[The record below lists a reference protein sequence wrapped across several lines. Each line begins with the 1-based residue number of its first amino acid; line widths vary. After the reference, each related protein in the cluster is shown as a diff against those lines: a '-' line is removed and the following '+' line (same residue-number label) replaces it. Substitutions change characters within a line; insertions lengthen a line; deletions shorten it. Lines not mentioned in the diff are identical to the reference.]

1 MPFPLTVN
9 KEFEIKNLLSLIDY
23 PYKLYGRED
32 KVISNICNPDEGNDG
47 SFSFCD
53 SKNFEIANKLI
64 DNTNSGII
72 VCRKKPKF
80 IEDNHSYIETPDPR
94 SLFIRALCFLFKD
107 SKLRANLNKQV
118 KDLKKEN
125 LNLIAK
131 NRNRN
136 FIAESS
142 YISENVI
149 LGSNILIQNNCSIGC
164 AGLGYHIDEITKERL
179 FVPHLGSVIIGDNVV
194 IGSNTVIVRGQ
205 FSDTFIGE
213 NTRLGN
219 LVNIGHNVKIGSNVN
234 ISSSTAIAG
243 GSEIGEESIMGI
255 NCCINSK
262 IKIGRNSLIGMGSVV
277 TKSFPDNSRIFGNPA
292 KKIPFINNF

>member
-9 KEFEIKNLLSLIDY
+9 KEFEIKNLLSLIKY
-23 PYKLYGRED
+23 PHKLYGRED
-32 KVISNICNPDEGNDG
+32 KVIRNIANLDEGNER

-53 SKNFEIANKLI
+53 SRNFEMANKVI
-64 DNTNSGII
+64 ENTNSGII
-72 VCRKKPKF
+72 VCRKKPIF
-80 IEDNHSYIETPDPR
+80 IKENHSYVETPDPR

-107 SKLRANLNKQV
+107 NKLRANLNKQV
-118 KDLKKEN
+118 TDLKKEN
-125 LNLIAK
+125 LNVIEK
-131 NRNRN
+131 NSNGN
-136 FIAESS
+136 FIAQTS

-149 LGSNILIQNNCSIGC
+149 LGSNILIQNNCSIGS

-205 FSDTFIGE
+205 FSDTFIGD

-219 LVNIGHNVKIGSNVN
+219 LVNIGHNVKLGSNVN
-234 ISSSTAIAG
+234 ISSCTAIAG
-243 GSEIGEESIMGI
+243 GSEIGNESIMGI

-262 IKIGRNSLIGMGSVV
+262 IKIGRNSIIGMGSVV

-292 KKIPFINNF
+292 KKI